1 MKHERILEAV
11 TYVIVFLAMWVISP
25 AIGKFLDR
33 IYYPYPELF
42 SNSILVLLIGAS
54 VALLGLGLVLWTI
67 IIFKT
72 LGKGTPNPKM
82 PPTELVIR
90 GPYLYS
96 RNPMA
101 LGGFLFLLGEAG
113 IYQSPSLALIAGLFL
128 IILYFNAMYVEE
140 PELKKRFGEPYQ
152 KYCEVV
158 PRFLPRLSSH
168 GNH

>member
-101 LGGFLFLLGEAG
+101 LGGFLFLLGKPG
-113 IYQSPSLALIAGLFL
+113 STNHHRWRLLPG
-128 IILYFNAMYVEE
+128 YF
-140 PELKKRFGEPYQ
+140 
-152 KYCEVV
+152 
-158 PRFLPRLSSH
+158 SSFCISTQCTWKSRS
-168 GNH
+168 